1 MATTKNFSS
10 RDVNETAEKI
20 YASVAEKSLEDAY
33 GILVSYFA
41 EAKTKVIK
49 QAILRVRLRVLLA
62 RISALRNGIYSQK
75 DLVLNDLVTGGPN
88 EVTDGVENV
97 EPEIVGES
105 RTQGS
110 DEGPEDDS
118 QLVTVSI
125 TQDVEVLGTK
135 FSKGMIV
142 CVPRRQLN
150 ELIETG
156 KAEVVEN
163 PNPSAGE
170 TVEAK
175 AQSDED
181 LGEANQ
187 NGLNETDAGD
197 EVAGSQEGDGKDI
210 EKQDA

>member
-1 MATTKNFSS
+1 M
-10 RDVNETAEKI
+10 
-20 YASVAEKSLEDAY
+20 
-33 GILVSYFA
+33 
-41 EAKTKVIK
+41 
-49 QAILRVRLRVLLA
+49 
-62 RISALRNGIYSQK
+62 
-75 DLVLNDLVTGGPN
+75 TGGP
-88 EVTDGVENV
+88 EPTDGVEHV

-105 RTQGS
+105 RTQGA

-163 PNPSAGE
+163 PNPLAGE
-170 TVEAK
+170 TMEAQ
-175 AQSDED
+175 AQSEED
-181 LGEANQ
+181 LGEADQ
-187 NGLNETDAGD
+187 NGLKETDSGD
-197 EVAGSQEGDGKDI
+197 EVAVSQEEDGKDI
-210 EKQDA
+210 EKQEA